1 MKMRADLGVNIQL
14 PKPGTGEEQDVI
26 TITGYEGKAEEAKQ
40 AILAIVN
47 EYVSALISLNTCS
60 WGKFQPSKVMTVEN
74 EGILAITRS
83 SAIICNRLEVPNRE
97 GNYPLSK
104 FTS

>member
-1 MKMRADLGVNIQL
+1 MTHTHKGGFDHIRRGDDDIEMKTLQ
-14 PKPGTGEEQDVI
+14 PCT
-26 TITGYEGKAEEAKQ
+26 
-40 AILAIVN
+40 
-47 EYVSALISLNTCS
+47 SS

-83 SAIICNRLEVPNRE
+83 SAIICNRLEVPNRQ
-97 GNYPLSK
+97 GNYPFSK

>member
-1 MKMRADLGVNIQL
+1 MKMRADCGVNIQL

-47 EYVSALISLNTCS
+47 EYVSPFISFQQIFLTMKRLLFIVVQTFVICS
-60 WGKFQPSKVMTVEN
+60 WYPC
-74 EGILAITRS
+74 RS
-83 SAIICNRLEVPNRE
+83 FP
-97 GNYPLSK
+97 
-104 FTS
+104 